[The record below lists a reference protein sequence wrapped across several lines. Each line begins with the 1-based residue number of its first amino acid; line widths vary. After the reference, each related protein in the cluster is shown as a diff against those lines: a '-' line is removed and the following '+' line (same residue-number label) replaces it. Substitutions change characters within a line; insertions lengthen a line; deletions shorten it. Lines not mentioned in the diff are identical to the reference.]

1 MEQLSF
7 DAFTRKI
14 YLRAPMDR
22 IYRQWATESGICSW
36 FLREARFTDPEG
48 NRRPAGQPVAEGDL
62 YAWKWHNFDVEET
75 GRITAANGAD
85 LLEFTFAGEQKVSV
99 NLSNEGDAVLL
110 TLRQFLIPTD
120 DRSKLNYHFGCS
132 NGWSFW
138 LANLKAWLEHG
149 IVLNETGKDLRG
161 DPMAGFDFVNI

>member
-1 MEQLSF
+1 MDGLSF
-7 DAFTRKI
+7 DSFTRKI

-22 IYRQWATESGICSW
+22 IYGLWASESGICSW
-36 FLREARFTDPEG
+36 FLREARYLDANG
-48 NRRPAGQPVAEGDL
+48 KRRPPEEPVAAGDR

-75 GRITAANGAD
+75 GQITAANGRD
-85 LLEFTFAGEQKVSV
+85 FLEFTFAGEQRVSIT
-99 NLSNEGDAVLL
+99 LQDAGDAVLL

-120 DRSKLNYHFGCS
+120 EKSKLNYHFGCS

-149 IVLNETGKDLRG
+149 ILLNETQKDLR
-161 DPMAGFDFVNI
+161 DVPLAGFDFVNI